1 MDIQE
6 TEILVE
12 IEYISSGKSKA
23 DKYIFVRK
31 LENRD
36 FMLTPESEIE
46 GCPIKEF
53 GLPPRTEKKYIVT
66 LILKTRLDLS
76 RFFVGQIATI
86 RKVKHCL
93 L

>member
-1 MDIQE
+1 MDIRE

-12 IEYISSGKSKA
+12 IKYISSGKSKT

-31 LENRD
+31 LEDRD

-53 GLPPRTEKKYIVT
+53 GLSPRTEKKDIIT
-66 LILKTRLDLS
+66 LILKTRSGLS
-76 RFFVGQIATI
+76 RFFVGQIAAI
-86 RKVKHCL
+86 RNIKRCL
-93 L
+93 